1 MKTINLTNYDK
12 VDIFEDE
19 GNVHAFKKTK
29 NGKQVV
35 NKLNVSRNMGNCSH
49 VNAIALSNSA
59 FYIIWLNKTQC
70 CNKIYGRRY
79 TPQGLAGKICEF
91 SIEKKPK
98 LKDLKIELKD
108 DLFIVLTWTA
118 NDGNVYKKI
127 YNQDAESKSEEMFV
141 AKEAIDE
148 GKKNFTESEENIK
161 YKIVYP
167 PIVENK
173 IAKFEE
179 AAKSDMENVAKRQ
192 KNLLM
197 PIKSKPL
204 NIQSVDDK
212 SIVLSEQPVLP
223 LISRRELIFKPKRR
237 ANRGTMRMKF
247 K

>member
-1 MKTINLTNYDK
+1 MKTINLTNFDK
-12 VDIFEDE
+12 VDVGEENGNIF
-19 GNVHAFKKTK
+19 AFKKTK
-29 NGKQVV
+29 DGRIVL
-35 NKLNVSRNMGNCSH
+35 NKLNVSREMGNCSH
-49 VNAIALSNSA
+49 VNAISLFNSA
-59 FYIIWLNKTQC
+59 FYVLWLNQGIN
-70 CNKIYGRRY
+70 NKIYGRRY
-79 TPQGLAGKICEF
+79 TPQGLAGKINEF
-91 SIEKKPK
+91 SVTKNPK
-98 LKDLKIELKD
+98 LKDFKIEVKD

-127 YNQDAESKSEEMFV
+127 YNQDSESKSEEMFV
-141 AKEAIDE
+141 AKEVIDE

-173 IAKFEE
+173 IAKTEE
-179 AAKSDMENVAKRQ
+179 ATKSDMENVAKRQ